1 MGTEQIYCH
10 RDYTKTNVYKIGKT
24 TQLWHHRLYQL
35 NHNTGSL
42 EDNTLEPI
50 FVKHVANCS
59 EAETYLHTNLQ
70 QFRINNKKEFFAAD
84 IALIKYWFD
93 QVPGIYIVNNM
104 PPTEI
109 AVAVPIPLES
119 VREPLIVRAE
129 PLHQK
134 RNIKLFNICC
144 LLVSTLILVGVIVY
158 IARLTE
164 NY

>member
-1 MGTEQIYCH
+1 MSTEQIYCH

-59 EAETYLHTNLQ
+59 EAETFLHTNLQ

-93 QVPGIYIVNNM
+93 QVPGIYIVNNL

-109 AVAVPIPLES
+109 AVAVPMET
-119 VREPLIVRAE
+119 VREPLIVRQE
-129 PLHQK
+129 PLQPPK
-134 RNIKLFNICC
+134 RNVKLLSICC
-144 LLVSTLILVGVIVY
+144 ILVSSLILVAIIVY
-158 IARLTE
+158 IVRMNE